1 MLSGRQVRE
10 MFNITE
16 KASRKF
22 AEGLEKR
29 RISSDTK
36 LRVNFGG
43 IG

>member
-1 MLSGRQVRE
+1 MGRQVNG

-16 KASRKF
+16 KAHRKF

-29 RISSDTK
+29 KISEEAK